1 MVVYEVGH
9 GAIKVR
15 ISGRFLLFASIAGL
29 ILLTVILADYFEL
42 FGIVSA
48 DGISSRSFIFKI
60 LDNKKNQVVTGVEI
74 EVRRLEEHNLS
85 FPQNCRYHVNTTD
98 ETVSGVISI
107 WTSWR
112 RTMLFEKQRLPA
124 VIDIINFQ
132 FEFRHPSYKTQR
144 KVFQAKDLDQLQ
156 VIKLEPLE

>member
-1 MVVYEVGH
+1 MRER
-9 GAIKVR
+9 AP
-15 ISGRFLLFASIAGL
+15 FWFLLLFAIICTL
-29 ILLTVILADYFEL
+29 PIVFVLADYFEL
-42 FGIVSA
+42 FGIISA

-60 LDNKKNQVVTGVEI
+60 LDNKKNQVLTGVEI
-74 EVRRLEEHNLS
+74 EVSRLEEHNLS
-85 FPQNCRYHVNTTD
+85 FPQDCQYHVNTTD

-132 FEFRHPSYKTQR
+132 FEFRHPSYKTQI

-156 VIKLEPLE
+156 IIKLEPLK

>member
-1 MVVYEVGH
+1 MRKS
-9 GAIKVR
+9 AL
-15 ISGRFLLFASIAGL
+15 FWFLLLFAIICVLLIA
-29 ILLTVILADYFEL
+29 VVLADYFEL
-42 FGIVSA
+42 FGIISA

-107 WTSWR
+107 WTSWK
-112 RTMLFEKQRLPA
+112 RTMLFEKYRLPA
-124 VIDIINFQ
+124 NIDIINFQ
-132 FEFRHPSYKTQR
+132 FEFRHPSYKTQI
-144 KVFQAKDLDQLQ
+144 KVFQAKDLNQLQ
-156 VIKLEPLE
+156 VIKLEPLK